1 MVWGSISASGRA
13 GIWIMPRNTT
23 MTGPVYLQ
31 MLKDKLPIFMS
42 IHGTNHFQHDG
53 APCHSAKAVK
63 SWIVSSGFQLL
74 APWPGN
80 SPDLNPIENAWV
92 LMKRAV
98 AAMHPTSL
106 EDLKNKIKQVW
117 ISEITP
123 DYCQQLCYSMPAR
136 IQAVLDNKGQHT
148 KY

>member
-1 MVWGSISASGRA
+1 
-13 GIWIMPRNTT
+13 
-23 MTGPVYLQ
+23 
-31 MLKDKLPIFMS
+31 
-42 IHGTNHFQHDG
+42 
-53 APCHSAKAVK
+53 
-63 SWIVSSGFQLL
+63 
-74 APWPGN
+74 
-80 SPDLNPIENAWV
+80 
-92 LMKRAV
+92 MKRAV

-123 DYCQQLCYSMPAR
+123 DYCQQLCCSMPAT